1 MDEAW
6 LFLVLCSAKTKSNVV
21 KLQHIV
27 FHTNMLMNFLTVRV
41 TEVWNRLP
49 GEVVD
54 APLLKTVKARL
65 DEAWAI

>member
-49 GEVVD
+49 GEVVESSMEI
-54 APLLKTVKARL
+54 LLTHL
-65 DEAWAI
+65 DVYL

>member
-1 MDEAW
+1 MRHW
-6 LFLVLCSAKTKSNVV
+6 
-21 KLQHIV
+21 H
-27 FHTNMLMNFLTVRV
+27 
-41 TEVWNRLP
+41 RLP

>member
-27 FHTNMLMNFLTVRV
+27 FHTNMLMNFLTVRA
-41 TEVWNRLP
+41 TEIWNRLP
-49 GEVVD
+49 GEVVESSMEI
-54 APLLKTVKARL
+54 LLTHL
-65 DEAWAI
+65 DVYL

>member
-21 KLQHIV
+21 KLQHVV

-41 TEVWNRLP
+41 TEIWNRLP
-49 GEVVD
+49 GEVVESSMEI
-54 APLLKTVKARL
+54 LLTHL
-65 DEAWAI
+65 DVYL

>member
-21 KLQHIV
+21 KLQHVV

-49 GEVVD
+49 GEVVESSMEI
-54 APLLKTVKARL
+54 LLTHL
-65 DEAWAI
+65 DVYL

>member
-27 FHTNMLMNFLTVRV
+27 FHTNMLMNFFTVRV
-41 TEVWNRLP
+41 TEIWNRLP
-49 GEVVD
+49 GEAVESSMEI
-54 APLLKTVKARL
+54 LLTHL
-65 DEAWAI
+65 DVYL

>member
-41 TEVWNRLP
+41 TEIWNRLP
-49 GEVVD
+49 GEAVESSMEI
-54 APLLKTVKARL
+54 LLTHL
-65 DEAWAI
+65 DVYL

>member
-49 GEVVD
+49 GEAVESSMEI
-54 APLLKTVKARL
+54 LLTHL
-65 DEAWAI
+65 DVYL

>member
-41 TEVWNRLP
+41 TEIWNRLP
-49 GEVVD
+49 GEVVESSMEI
-54 APLLKTVKARL
+54 LLTHL
-65 DEAWAI
+65 DVYL

>member
-1 MDEAW
+1 MDQAW

-49 GEVVD
+49 GEVVESSMEI
-54 APLLKTVKARL
+54 LLTHL
-65 DEAWAI
+65 DVYL

>member
-49 GEVVD
+49 GEVVKSSMEI
-54 APLLKTVKARL
+54 LLTHL
-65 DEAWAI
+65 DVYL

>member
-41 TEVWNRLP
+41 TEV
-49 GEVVD
+49 
-54 APLLKTVKARL
+54 
-65 DEAWAI
+65 